1 MENDNTAKIIGGGI
15 LAIVVVG
22 IIIAL
27 MPFTVV
33 DAGERTVVTRMGVV
47 QRVLD
52 PGMHWVTPLLES
64 TNTYEV
70 RSQKETIESAASS
83 KDLQD
88 VHASIAL
95 TFNVN
100 PQYVGE
106 MYRDVGTEY
115 SERII
120 APSIQESIKA
130 ATARYTA
137 EELITKRAI
146 VTDEIVKNVKEATKV
161 RTSGLD
167 YITITAI
174 AITDFKFSASFN
186 GSIEAKVKAEQDAL
200 TEKNKLEKV
209 KYEAQQTIE
218 TAKASAEAIRISAQ
232 AINSQGGA
240 DYVQL
245 QAITKWDGHL
255 PTQMIPGGTVP
266 FLNLKN

>member
-1 MENDNTAKIIGGGI
+1 MENDNTGKYIAIGIGS
-15 LAIVVVG
+15 VVLFGVL
-22 IIIAL
+22 ISL

-33 DAGERTVVTRMGVV
+33 DAGERTVITRLGVV

-70 RSQKETIESAASS
+70 RSQKATIESAASS

-88 VHASIAL
+88 VNASIAL

-106 MYRDVGTEY
+106 MYRDVGMDY
-115 SERII
+115 NERII
-120 APSIQESIKA
+120 APSIQDSIKA
-130 ATARYTA
+130 ATAKYTA
-137 EELITKRAI
+137 EELITKRSV

-161 RTSGLD
+161 RTSNLD
-167 YITITAI
+167 YLTITAI
-174 AITDFKFSASFN
+174 AVTDFKFSQSFN
-186 GSIEAKVKAEQDAL
+186 SSIEAKVRAEQDAL
-200 TEKNKLEKV
+200 TEKNKLEKI

-240 DYVQL
+240 DYVAL
-245 QAITKWDGHL
+245 QKILKWDGQACTSYCGL
-255 PTQMIPGGTVP
+255 EAMFITA
-266 FLNLKN
+266 K